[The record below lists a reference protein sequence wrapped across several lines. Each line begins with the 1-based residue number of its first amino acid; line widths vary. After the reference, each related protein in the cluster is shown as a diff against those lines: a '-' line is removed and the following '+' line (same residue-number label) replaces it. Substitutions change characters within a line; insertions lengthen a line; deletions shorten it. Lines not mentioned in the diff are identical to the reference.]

1 MSPEAGCLLIN
12 QIAPRLRATS
22 RCLPQVGADDAEE
35 LYQDGL
41 AIAAQMLD
49 SAERKGKE
57 VTAGNIA
64 WYASKHLSAVY
75 IHERQRLVPFKSC
88 HD

>member
-1 MSPEAGCLLIN
+1 MTPHAGWMLVE
-12 QIAPRLRATS
+12 QIAPRIRAAS
-22 RCLPQVGADDAEE
+22 RCLPQVGADDPEE

-57 VTAGNIA
+57 VSASNIA
-64 WYASKHLSAVY
+64 WYATRHL
-75 IHERQRLVPFKSC
+75 LC
-88 HD
+88 